1 MILSMGVTRQPARWG
16 YHVMEAR
23 SELVVRSGED
33 AVPDIADW
41 EATYRAH
48 APRLMRMAAVLVGP
62 ADAGDLVADAVLRAV
77 RSRRWGEIENRGAFL
92 ATALV
97 NEARRVARKDQ
108 RRIEREQR
116 DAARVEH
123 RDADPWIEL
132 APIIASLSVRQR
144 GVVYF
149 AYWEDL
155 SIPQIAAAMN
165 ISEGAVR
172 RHLDRAKRHLR
183 ERIHDGR
190 G

>member
-1 MILSMGVTRQPARWG
+1 M
-16 YHVMEAR
+16 R
-23 SELVVRSGED
+23 SVGD

-41 EATYRAH
+41 EETYRTH

-62 ADAGDLVADAVLRAV
+62 TDAGDLVTDAVLRAL
-77 RSRRWGEIENRGAFL
+77 RSRRWAEIDNRGAFL
-92 ATALV
+92 TSVLV

-116 DAARVEH
+116 DAVRLEQ

-132 APIIASLSVRQR
+132 APIIASLSMRQR

-183 ERIHDGR
+183 ERIHDGHN
-190 G
+190 